1 MGPGQPRP
9 GFGSCWPAT
18 PVRLSFFVVAPA
30 AGHASTCGTPEQTPF
45 SVGPGSRV
53 GCMSGSAISRPTA
66 VTWCI
71 SPAMNPSG
79 VSRPQLRPLA
89 KRRRCGPGLPSAPPW
104 VKALGLWSAGPEG
117 GGIWTSH
124 HTLVLDHPA
133 SLVANQTRI
142 QPAGFTVRGRE
153 GTEQIHVLVTSL
165 ERTSWQVTQRPER
178 WFGSGKA
185 GALVLRKG
193 KLHLRFAR
201 SPHGRW
207 EATYRWLGTEA
218 CPGLEQAS
226 WADFDQ
232 QGRLL
237 IAKEGRLFVV
247 RGAALRELM
256 DLNQDQPKR
265 HAT

>member
-1 MGPGQPRP
+1 MLA
-9 GFGSCWPAT
+9 SD
-18 PVRLSFFVVAPA
+18 
-30 AGHASTCGTPEQTPF
+30 ASTAVIIRRGPSRWTRLYVWNTRTDTIL
-45 SVGPGSRV
+45 PGSWFAGRLYEWV
-53 GCMSGSAISRPTA
+53 SDLSPDGRHLVYLARNESKRRLHAAAEAFGKETTMWTWTA
-66 VTWCI
+66 VCT
-71 SPAMNPSG
+71 
-79 VSRPQLRPLA
+79 
-89 KRRRCGPGLPSAPPW
+89 PPW

-142 QPAGFTVRGRE
+142 QPVSFTVRGRE

-165 ERTSWQVTQRPER
+165 ERTGWQVTQRPER

-193 KLHLRFAR
+193 KLELRFAK

-207 EATYRWLGTEA
+207 EATYTWLGTEA

-237 IAKEGRLFVV
+237 VAKEGCLFAV
-247 RGAALRELM
+247 RGAAFQELM